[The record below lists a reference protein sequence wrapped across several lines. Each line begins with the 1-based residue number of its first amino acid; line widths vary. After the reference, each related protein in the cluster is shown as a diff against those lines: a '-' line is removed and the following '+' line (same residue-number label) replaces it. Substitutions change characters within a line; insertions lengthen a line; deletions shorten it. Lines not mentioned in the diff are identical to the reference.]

1 MNTGSGKQE
10 KSNKKTLIIMSS
22 KKMIRS
28 LQSKYRTEL
37 ETRQEIEKAM
47 EVLKE
52 TLKDIKATLIA
63 EIRGLK
69 DQLKEIIDGKRK

>member
-10 KSNKKTLIIMSS
+10 KSNKKTVIIMSS